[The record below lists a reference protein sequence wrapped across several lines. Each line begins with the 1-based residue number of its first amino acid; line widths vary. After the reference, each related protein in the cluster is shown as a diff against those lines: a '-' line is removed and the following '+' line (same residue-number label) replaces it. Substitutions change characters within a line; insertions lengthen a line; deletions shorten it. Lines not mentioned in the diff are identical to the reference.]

1 MRIQKDNNG
10 MEEEF
15 EKDSVTRLICEEL
28 ECAGM
33 K

>member
-1 MRIQKDNNG
+1 MQIQKDNG